1 MIRRLVG
8 SCLVIAFFSN
18 GIQALADTAPNPLES
33 AYWRF
38 EEGTNFAVVNSAV
51 ANPVLDST
59 NLNHLDSFNADTSPT
74 YTNNVAPTPLKSGLA
89 NHLALDFIPNA
100 GGGGDDLFTLFSNGD
115 LGKGLA
121 KHINNGIIA
130 AGGGFTIE
138 AAFNTNNPGR
148 FGAIISKEGRPG
160 GSRPEQTLELKTRGD
175 NSLLQ
180 IEMWDGNGSLKEISS
195 LAPINASQWY
205 YVAVVNNGSTMSMYL
220 DSNSGQGYQLQGSV
234 PVTGALYQAVPTNA
248 SWDNSWTVGRG
259 QYAGRPADWF
269 DGIIDEVR
277 LSNTA
282 LSPSQ
287 FLFAPATTIL
297 AGDYNNNGKVDAAD
311 YVLWRNGGPLA
322 NETATPGSA
331 TPEDYTVWRSNF
343 GNSGSGTGVG
353 AAAVPEPGAIALCVL
368 AAASGLLRRRT
379 KPSSTSV
386 TRRSLKSI
394 ACVFAAT
401 VVALF
406 TNNVRANTAPN
417 PLESAYWRF
426 EEGTNFASV
435 DAAVADPVHDS
446 LNQNHLDAFDATTAP
461 TYTNDV
467 PPTPLKSGAANTLAL
482 DFIPNAGGGGDDL
495 FTLYSD
501 GDFSK
506 GSAKH
511 INDGIIAAGGGF
523 TVEGAFKT
531 NNPARYA
538 AIVGKEGQPAGSRPV
553 QTFVVKTRGDN
564 SRLQVELY
572 DGNGTEKQVS
582 STSAVSA
589 NQWYYFAA
597 VNNGSTLSLYL
608 NSNNGQGYVL
618 QGSVAVTGALF
629 QGVPAN
635 PLWDAS
641 WTVGR
646 GQYAGN
652 ATDWFDGI
660 IDEVRITNSALAPS
674 QFLFAPAGT
683 ASAVVPEPTAVGLC
697 VVGIV
702 ALVGRRRT
710 R

>member
-8 SCLVIAFFSN
+8 SCLVVASFSI

-38 EEGTNFAVVNSAV
+38 EEGANFGVVNSAV

-59 NLNHLDSFNADTSPT
+59 NQNHLDSFNADTSPT

-148 FGAIISKEGRPG
+148 YGAIISKEGRPG

-175 NSLLQ
+175 SSLLQ
-180 IEMWDGNGSLKEISS
+180 VEMWDGNGSLTQVSS

-205 YVAVVNNGSTMSMYL
+205 YVAVVSNGSTMSMYL
-220 DSNSGQGYQLQGSV
+220 DSNTGQGYQLQGSV
-234 PVTGALYQAVPTNA
+234 PVTGALYQAVPANA

-259 QYAGRPADWF
+259 QYAGHPADWF

-287 FLFAPATTIL
+287 FLFAPATTTL

-311 YVLWRNGGPLA
+311 YVLWRNGGPLS
-322 NETATPGSA
+322 NETVTPGSA
-331 TPEDYTVWRSNF
+331 TSEDYTVWRSNF
-343 GNSGSGTGVG
+343 GNTGSGVG
-353 AAAVPEPGAIALCVL
+353 AGATVPEPGAIALCVL
-368 AAASGLLRRRT
+368 AAGGGLLRRRA
-379 KPSSTSV
+379 KAAGVAPS
-386 TRRSLKSI
+386 RRWSRP
-394 ACVFAAT
+394 FAYAALAT
-401 VVALF
+401 VIASFATAVQ
-406 TNNVRANTAPN
+406 ANTAPN

-426 EEGTNFASV
+426 EEGT
-435 DAAVADPVHDS
+435 DAVAVNSAAADPVLDS

-461 TYTNDV
+461 TYTSDV
-467 PPTPLKSGAANTLAL
+467 APTPLKSGAPNTLAL

-501 GDFSK
+501 GDFGK
-506 GSAKH
+506 ASAKH
-511 INDGIIAAGGGF
+511 INDGIIAAGSGF

-572 DGNGTEKQVS
+572 DGNGVEKQVS
-582 STSAVSA
+582 TTSAVSA
-589 NQWYYFAA
+589 GQWYYFAA
-597 VNNGSTLSLYL
+597 VNNGSSLSLYL

-618 QGSVAVTGALF
+618 QGTVAVTGALF

-652 ATDWFDGI
+652 PTDWFDGI

-674 QFLFAPAGT
+674 QFLFAPAG
-683 ASAVVPEPTAVGLC
+683 AGSAVVPEPTVVGLC
-697 VVGIV
+697 VFGFV